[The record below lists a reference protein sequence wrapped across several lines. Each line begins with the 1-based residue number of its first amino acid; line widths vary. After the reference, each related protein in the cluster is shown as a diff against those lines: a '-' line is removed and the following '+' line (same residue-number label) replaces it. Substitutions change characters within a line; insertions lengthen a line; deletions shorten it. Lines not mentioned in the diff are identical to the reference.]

1 MSKGKNAFL
10 EKQTRI
16 QDNFWNAGRDMGMQL
31 AADCFQV
38 VLNDPDV
45 MGKDVFGSKRIKRI
59 CDEVQRRIDYYFDAL
74 DVRNP
79 EADVMQEKL
88 DAALRRLW
96 GDELTPFPERY
107 PMLKR
112 CSYGGKKK

>member
-1 MSKGKNAFL
+1 MNKRKNTFL

-16 QDNFWNAGRDMGMQL
+16 QDNFWNAGMDTGMQL
-31 AADCFQV
+31 AADCFQA

-59 CDEVQRRIDYYFDAL
+59 CDEVQRCIDYYFDAL

-88 DAALRRLW
+88 DAVLRRLW
-96 GDELTPFPERY
+96 GDELTPFQERY
-107 PMLKR
+107 PMIKR
-112 CSYGGKKK
+112 CSYVGKKK

>member
-1 MSKGKNAFL
+1 M

-16 QDNFWNAGRDMGMQL
+16 QDNFWNAGMDVRMQL
-31 AADCFQV
+31 SADCFQA

-59 CDEVQRRIDYYFDAL
+59 CDEVQRCIDYYFDAL

-88 DAALRRLW
+88 DATLRRLW
-96 GDELTPFPERY
+96 VDELMPFHERY

>member
-1 MSKGKNAFL
+1 MNKRKNAFL

-16 QDNFWNAGRDMGMQL
+16 QDNFWNAGMDTGMQL
-31 AADCFQV
+31 AADCFQA

-59 CDEVQRRIDYYFDAL
+59 CDEVQRCIDYYFDAL

-88 DAALRRLW
+88 DAVLRRLW
-96 GDELTPFPERY
+96 GDELTPFQERY
-107 PMLKR
+107 PMIKR
-112 CSYGGKKK
+112 CSYVGKKK

>member
-1 MSKGKNAFL
+1 MSKVKNAFL

-16 QDNFWNAGRDMGMQL
+16 QDNFWNAGMDVGMQL
-31 AADCFQV
+31 AADCFQA

-59 CDEVQRRIDYYFDAL
+59 CGEVQRCIDYYFDAL
-74 DVRNP
+74 DARNQ

-88 DAALRRLW
+88 DAVLRRLW
-96 GDELTPFPERY
+96 GDELTPFQDRY

>member
-1 MSKGKNAFL
+1 MNKRKNAFL

-16 QDNFWNAGRDMGMQL
+16 QDNFWNAGMDTGMQL
-31 AADCFQV
+31 AADCFQA

-59 CDEVQRRIDYYFDAL
+59 CDEVQRCIDYYFDAL

-88 DAALRRLW
+88 DAVLRRLW
-96 GDELTPFPERY
+96 GDELTPFQGRY
-107 PMLKR
+107 PMIKR
-112 CSYGGKKK
+112 CSYVGKKK

>member
-10 EKQTRI
+10 EKQTRM
-16 QDNFWNAGRDMGMQL
+16 QDNFWNSGWDAGMQF

-38 VLNDPDV
+38 VLNDSDV

-59 CDEVQRRIDYYFDAL
+59 CGEVQQCIDYYFDAM

-88 DAALRRLW
+88 DAVLRRLW
-96 GDELTPFPERY
+96 GDELTPFQERY
-107 PMLKR
+107 PMIKR

>member
-1 MSKGKNAFL
+1 MNKRKNAFL

-16 QDNFWNAGRDMGMQL
+16 QDNFWNAGMDTGMQL
-31 AADCFQV
+31 AADCFQA

-59 CDEVQRRIDYYFDAL
+59 CDEVQRCIDYYFDAL
-74 DVRNP
+74 NVRNP

-88 DAALRRLW
+88 DAVLRRLW
-96 GDELTPFPERY
+96 GDELTPFQERY
-107 PMLKR
+107 PMIKR
-112 CSYGGKKK
+112 CSYVGKKK